1 MQLYRII
8 MVHKLSLKSL
18 LQTADRD
25 HNPLAMSDEQIL
37 EQIYSTH
44 VHSDTKFDVDSLFT
58 LVYTTLRRSTS
69 IVDNFFEGSKSMMEH
84 IDDKMP
90 LANFSSPHCTLKQI
104 SFEMCCKP
112 PGEETAHKTAL
123 VILNKLSNYEWDAKA
138 VITLAAFALEYGDFW
153 LLAHHQP
160 TDLLAKS
167 VAVLKRVPLLTRPE
181 YAQKHRQAIIE
192 VNNLVKATLQVIELI
207 FELEKFS
214 FYDTKDVPALVPARE
229 HIPVDVYWAI
239 ITVVTIVTQIDCL
252 TTQSEKKQELYQYG
266 QKLNFILGRL
276 GKQITLCRHEIEEA
290 EYYRKLRKL
299 FQTPTEIM
307 EVFKVLVFSKDAPQP
322 LFDCATKTTID
333 IEVLK
338 RKHVYLFI
346 STLDIT
352 EEEISVLRAVHESIK
367 TDEQYKIVWV
377 PIVEEWTENL
387 RKKFEVLKAK
397 MQWYVVQH
405 FGSIA
410 GYKYIKEEWHFKK
423 SPMVVVLNP
432 QGKVQ
437 HTNAFHL
444 IQAYGMKAFPFTSV
458 EEERIHNEIHWVGP
472 VVGDIHSNIDTWIR
486 EQKYIFFYGG
496 KDKEWIQQFSKTA
509 AALANDP
516 IIKDLRIS
524 IELFCVEKE
533 DKNLFSRFWNR
544 IESLFVTKAHKAV
557 DSAKQEVQRM
567 LCYKYESGW
576 ALLSKGSSVVAS
588 GHGSTILKT
597 VTEFD
602 KWKEVVRKKG
612 FETSFREYH
621 ERIVRSTHRCAQF
634 EIQNIAGKLPEA
646 IKCPDCPRI
655 MDIFIT
661 YKCCHND
668 NNNVVISS
676 NDAH

>member
-1 MQLYRII
+1 

-18 LQTADRD
+18 LQTADKE
-25 HNPLAMSDEQIL
+25 HNNNPLAMSDDHIL
-37 EQIYSTH
+37 DLIYSTH
-44 VHSDTKFDVDSLFT
+44 VHTHTNNFDVDSLFT
-58 LVYTTLRRSTS
+58 LVYTTLRRSSS
-69 IVDNFFEGSKSMMEH
+69 IVDHFVEGSKSMREQ
-84 IDDKMP
+84 IEDKMP
-90 LANFSSPHCTLKQI
+90 LSNFTSPHCTLKQI
-104 SFEMCCKP
+104 SFEMCCKA
-112 PGEETAHKTAL
+112 PGEETAHKTTM
-123 VILNKLSNYEWDAKA
+123 VILKRLSNYEWHAKA
-138 VITLAAFALEYGDFW
+138 VLTLAAFALDYADFW

-181 YAQKHRQAIIE
+181 HVQKHRQGIIE
-192 VNNLVKATLQVIELI
+192 VNNMVKATLQVVELI
-207 FELEKFS
+207 FELEKLS
-214 FYDTKDVPALVPARE
+214 SYDTKDVPALLPARE

-252 TTQSEKKQELYQYG
+252 ITNESEQNQELYQYG
-266 QKLNFILGRL
+266 QKLNFILGRM
-276 GKQITLCRHEIEEA
+276 GKHITLCRHQIEEA

-307 EVFKVLVFSKDAPQP
+307 ELFKVLVYSKDSPQP

-333 IEVLK
+333 IEVLR

-352 EEEISVLRAVHESIK
+352 EEDISLLTPLHESIK
-367 TDEQYKIVWV
+367 TDEQYKIVWI
-377 PIVEEWTENL
+377 PIVEEWSEHL

-397 MQWYVVQH
+397 MEWYVVQN

-410 GYKYIKEEWHFKK
+410 GYKYIKEEWHFNKR
-423 SPMVVVLNP
+423 PMVVVLNP
-432 QGKVQ
+432 QGKVL

-458 EEERIHNEIHWVGP
+458 EEERIHKETHWVGP

-496 KDKEWIQQFSKTA
+496 KDREWIQQFSKSA
-509 AALANDP
+509 AALANDG

-524 IELFCVEKE
+524 IEMFCVEKE
-533 DKNLFSRFWNR
+533 DKGLFSRFWNR

-557 DSAKQEVQRM
+557 DTVKQEVQRM
-567 LCYKYESGW
+567 LSYKYESGW

-597 VTEFD
+597 VSEFE
-602 KWKEVVRKKG
+602 KWKEVVMKKG
-612 FETSFREYH
+612 FEVSFKEYH

-634 EIQNIAGKLPEA
+634 EIQNVAGKLPEA
-646 IKCPDCPRI
+646 IKCPDCPRV

-668 NNNVVISS
+668 NNTAIINS
-676 NDAH
+676 NAAP